1 MDTNLNRS
9 IFKGLIITIL
19 ILIIITFG
27 TNLAWIIAWIR
38 KSNEYNTVVTT
49 EETKTVE
56 DIETAGDI
64 IQY

>member
-1 MDTNLNRS
+1 MDLNLNRS
-9 IFKGLIITIL
+9 IFKGLIITII
-19 ILIIITFG
+19 ILIFISFFS
-27 TNLAWIIAWIR
+27 NLAWVIAWVR

-56 DIETAGDI
+56 DIESAGDI